1 MAIDCEGILD
11 YKEKINDVCTLYFK
25 EVSYDAFYF
34 DFGGPFVDF
43 SPCSGWRDLRFLVPE
58 REREY

>member
-1 MAIDCEGILD
+1 M
-11 YKEKINDVCTLYFK
+11 KKKSMMSVPFK
-25 EVSYDAFYF
+25 EVSYAFYF

-58 REREY
+58 RDREYQRDRVG